1 MPQLHR
7 LQPEAPM
14 LDLSTVTLC
23 CVDTLNHALALRAL
37 ALSRRE
43 IRFARSVLVTD
54 DLPAGLALPEG
65 IELARIE
72 PLASRDAYSQF
83 VLKELGRFVDTPHV
97 LLIQWDGYVVNPQAW
112 DPAFL
117 GCDYLGAKWYWCD
130 DGMRVGNGGF
140 SLRSRRLLDALRDPR
155 IELVEAEDATICRT
169 HRPLLER
176 EYGIV
181 FGSEEE
187 ADRFSFEA
195 AYPVGKPFGF
205 HGLYNFCRTVPPDEI
220 AALAP
225 GFSDA
230 IARSLQL
237 ASLLRN
243 CMALGQWRAA
253 AAIARRTL
261 AAKPDDADAARQLA
275 VAERN
280 LATIPAAGRNDPC
293 PCGSGRK
300 YKQCHGAL
308 GATAPAPSADA
319 LAQAG
324 VALHQ
329 HGDLE
334 GAEAKYRAALQ
345 QDAVHAVALH
355 YLGVIRYQRGRHDE
369 ALPLLQRAV
378 ERVPGEP
385 EFHNNLGLVLAAT
398 DRNDEAIAAYRA
410 ALAIKPG
417 HVGAWNNLGLA
428 LQAENRVAEAIA
440 AFREAVA
447 RAPQFA
453 QSHWNLS
460 LALLLDGQYAEGW
473 REYEARLA
481 VRELQRND
489 RVAAAPRWDGVVRP
503 GHDAA
508 AHVRAGPGRRAAVH
522 PLRGRRRRARH
533 PGAGAGGSAA
543 QVAARHGAGGRRVVR
558 PGRRAAGGR
567 RAAAAPVFA
576 RGAGTRAGQAPGAHA
591 RTSPPIPRGAL
602 RAAAALRRSG
612 QRLAVG
618 VAWAG
623 NPAHRNDRRRSLT
636 LAALS
641 PLFARARRRLALAAE
656 GRLGAGDRPG
666 CRRRRRSSRC
676 PTTRASTIPP
686 RSSPSS
692 TSSSPWTRA
701 SPTSPARSAGRC
713 GSCCR
718 SRPTGAG
725 SSAPTF
731 RTWYPTARL
740 IRQSRL
746 GDWAGVV
753 ERLVEDFRALVS
765 ASGRSDTATPH

>member
-1 MPQLHR
+1 
-7 LQPEAPM
+7 M

-54 DLPAGLALPEG
+54 GLPAGLALPEG
-65 IELARIE
+65 IELARID

-117 GCDYLGAKWYWCD
+117 GCDYLGAKWYWHD

-155 IELVEAEDATICRT
+155 IALVEAEDETICRT

-181 FGSEEE
+181 FGSEAA

-275 VAERN
+275 DAERN

-308 GATAPAPSADA
+308 GAAAPAPSADA

-329 HGDLE
+329 KGDLE
-334 GAEAKYRAALQ
+334 GAEAKYRAALE
-345 QDAVHAVALH
+345 QDAAHAVALH

-410 ALAIKPG
+410 ALAIKPD

-503 GHDAA
+503 GMTLLLTSEQGLGDALQFIRYAADAA
-508 AHVRAGPGRRAAVH
+508 ARGIRVLVQAEAPLKSLLGTAPGVGGSFGPDDALPAVDAQL
-522 PLRGRRRRARH
+522 PLLSLPGVLGIEPDRNPARH
-533 PGAGAGGSAA
+533 PYIAA
-543 QVAARHGAGGRRVVR
+543 DPA
-558 PGRRAAGGR
+558 RRA
-567 RAAAAPVFA
+567 
-576 RGAGTRAGQAPGAHA
+576 
-591 RTSPPIPRGAL
+591 

-618 VAWAG
+618 IAWAG
-623 NPAHRNDRRRSLT
+623 NPAHRNDRRRSLP

-641 PLFARARRRLALAAE
+641 PLLALPGIDWRSLQKGAPAQEIAALPAAQALVPLPDDASFDDTAALVAE
-656 GRLGAGDRPG
+656 LDLVITVDTSVAHLAGALGRPVWILLPFAPDWRWRLGTED
-666 CRRRRRSSRC
+666 SH
-676 PTTRASTIPP
+676 
-686 RSSPSS
+686 
-692 TSSSPWTRA
+692 
-701 SPTSPARSAGRC
+701 
-713 GSCCR
+713 
-718 SRPTGAG
+718 
-725 SSAPTF
+725 
-731 RTWYPTARL
+731 WYPTARL
-740 IRQSRL
+740 FRQSRP
-746 GDWAGVV
+746 GDWVGVV
-753 ERLVEDFRALVS
+753 ERLVKHLVEDRQSLVS
-765 ASGRSDTATPH
+765 ASGGAGTATPH